1 MIDSMVIPEVFTKYI
16 DLSLL
21 KALPHITNSPFVTI
35 DHAIRVSYYS
45 ALYYG
50 LHRLNGPE
58 DGLAQAAYYKCLEAV
73 PTWLNSATGTDMDG
87 YTAALLVSCLR
98 TSAQRIVS

>member
-1 MIDSMVIPEVFTKYI
+1 MIDSMVIPEVFSKYI

-21 KALPHITNSPFVTI
+21 QALPHVTNSPFVTI
-35 DHAIRVSYYS
+35 DPAIRVSYYA

-50 LHRLNGPE
+50 LHRLNGPD
-58 DGLAQAAYYKCLEAV
+58 DGLAQAAYYKSLEAV

-87 YTAALLVSCLR
+87 YTAALMVNFIPALNNPAHR
-98 TSAQRIVS
+98 